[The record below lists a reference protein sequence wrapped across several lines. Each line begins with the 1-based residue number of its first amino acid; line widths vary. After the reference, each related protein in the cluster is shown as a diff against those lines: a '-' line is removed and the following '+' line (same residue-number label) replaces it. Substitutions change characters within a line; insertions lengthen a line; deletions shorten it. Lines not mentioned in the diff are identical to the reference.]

1 MDFKKILASL
11 DAVEKDISAGAVEKK
26 KAAGSMLAILENFNR
41 VKNEETVEE
50 AKPDFLDIDK
60 DGDKKESMKKAAKD
74 KEDKELEEAI
84 MVSAEGDEA
93 AQLLSILQLAG
104 MPAPAPA
111 MPMPAMGPMEPEMGP
126 EMDMDMQD
134 EYSNS
139 PNEFEQDVDAVIA
152 NGNDLHRE
160 KDQYPATAPGDN
172 PMRAFEGKFKAILDE
187 LLAEDEKKI
196 SKGMQAY
203 IDISNKKADATA
215 KEVKGSTERAYDAMR
230 AKRMKKEEAEL
241 NEAAPAYSDTYVKTL
256 KNTYGDKKTL
266 SKSDMSKAKKVIDQ
280 SSNANIKKLA
290 SAGIPHVSDMAKA
303 HLKNNVPGGMKKEQ

>member
-1 MDFKKILASL
+1 MDFRKILAGF
-11 DAVEKDISAGAVEKK
+11 DAVENNTSAGAVAKNK
-26 KAAGSMLAILENFNR
+26 DKGSILAILESFSR
-41 VKNEETVEE
+41 VENDETVEE
-50 AKPDFLDIDK
+50 AKPDFLDIDG

-74 KEDKELEEAI
+74 KKEKEKTDESVEEELEEAI

-104 MPAPAPA
+104 MSAPAPA
-111 MPMPAMGPMEPEMGP
+111 MPAPAMGPMEPEMGP

-152 NGNDLHRE
+152 SGNDLHRE
-160 KDQYPATAPGDN
+160 KGQYPATAPGDN

-230 AKRMKKEEAEL
+230 AKRMKKE
-241 NEAAPAYSDTYVKTL
+241 
-256 KNTYGDKKTL
+256 
-266 SKSDMSKAKKVIDQ
+266 Q
-280 SSNANIKKLA
+280 
-290 SAGIPHVSDMAKA
+290 
-303 HLKNNVPGGMKKEQ
+303 